1 MREVLENEI
10 IHNNSM
16 QTHFISICSKVY
28 NFIMHKQSNN
38 LTKSMLFIYE
48 GCM

>member
-16 QTHFISICSKVY
+16 QIPLLICYKVY

-38 LTKSMLFIYE
+38 LTKKHAIHL
-48 GCM
+48 

>member
-38 LTKSMLFIYE
+38 LSKTHAIHL
-48 GCM
+48 